1 MYVTKPNLVPEFF
14 LIVSLIF
21 QIIDHESNQE
31 ILKTGNAKAVF
42 IGFGVLLTL
51 FNNSANFFVYKFVL
65 WKENRALLKT
75 KPAEKSYCTF
85 YYDI

>member
-31 ILKTGNAKAVF
+31 VLKTGDAKAVF
-42 IGFGVLLTL
+42 LGFGVLLTL